1 MENIKIYK
9 NKINYFILFQK
20 KILKLFPK
28 SMIIEN
34 LLTFIL
40 KFYIYFLE
48 QEEKRVIHY

>member
-1 MENIKIYK
+1 MENIQILKTKSITLFLFHK
-9 NKINYFILFQK
+9 NF
-20 KILKLFPK
+20 LKLFPK